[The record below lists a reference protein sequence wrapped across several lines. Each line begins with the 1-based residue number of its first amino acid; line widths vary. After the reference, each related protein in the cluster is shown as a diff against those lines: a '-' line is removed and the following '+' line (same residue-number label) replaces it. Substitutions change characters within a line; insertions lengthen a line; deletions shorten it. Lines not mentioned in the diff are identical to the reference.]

1 VTADDTA
8 EGVLLLVPL
17 LLALLLFILRRHGL
31 EPAFIR
37 RLEERLQEYSHSQS
51 APDSQSALRHTAWT
65 KMSVAAKVE
74 LSVVKRSNKL
84 RFFGELAILLVI
96 AFFAAEILTNTRFV
110 RDEAFIWIL
119 IGLPTCF
126 LLGRFWWRKYR

>member
-1 VTADDTA
+1 MTADDTA
-8 EGVLLLVPL
+8 GYVLVLTPL
-17 LLALLLFILRRHGL
+17 LLALLIFILRKLGL
-31 EPAFIR
+31 EPAFISR
-37 RLEERLQEYSHSQS
+37 IEDRLQEYSDSRS
-51 APDSQSALRHTAWT
+51 GPDSQSALLHTAWT

-84 RFFGELAILLVI
+84 RFFGEIAILLVI

>member
-1 VTADDTA
+1 MTADDTA
-8 EGVLLLVPL
+8 RDVLVLAPL
-17 LLALLLFILRRHGL
+17 LLALLLFILRRLGL
-31 EPAFIR
+31 EPAFIS
-37 RLEERLQEYSHSQS
+37 RLEVRLQEYS
-51 APDSQSALRHTAWT
+51 DSRRGPRHTAPKAWT

-84 RFFGELAILLVI
+84 RFLGELAILLVI
-96 AFFAAEILTNTRFV
+96 AFFVAEILTNIRFV
-110 RDEAFIWIL
+110 RDEAFIWLL

>member
-1 VTADDTA
+1 MTADDA
-8 EGVLLLVPL
+8 ARDVLVLAPLFLV
-17 LLALLLFILRRHGL
+17 LLLFILRRLGL
-31 EPAFIR
+31 EPAFID
-37 RLEERLQEYSHSQS
+37 RLEDRLQEYS
-51 APDSQSALRHTAWT
+51 DSRSGPRHTAPKAWT

-96 AFFAAEILTNTRFV
+96 AFFVAETLTNIRSV
-110 RDEAFIWIL
+110 PDEAFIWIL